1 MEGKVVKQMIRY
13 TLGAITFVCAGFAAG
28 DNVYAQRPAAHPAGH
43 AGHAVPSA
51 TAASANAAAPA
62 IVAAPREA
70 STADTTITLR
80 TVGSNLE
87 FVPSEIAVKAGT
99 RLRIRYVNEGTFPH
113 NVVIVKTEADIDAL
127 GLAAFDAADNGYVPT
142 TKTDRMVAHSKLA
155 APGETVEFE
164 FVVPEPGQYPL
175 ACLYPG
181 HYNMMV
187 GMLRSL
193 P

>member
-1 MEGKVVKQMIRY
+1 MHNALA
-13 TLGAITFVCAGFAAG
+13 TLTLVGGGLAVADAAA
-28 DNVYAQRPAAHPAGH
+28 AQRPAHRAGH
-43 AGHAVPSA
+43 ATPVTA
-51 TAASANAAAPA
+51 TAAKAATVAAPA
-62 IVAAPREA
+62 AKAAA
-70 STADTTITLR
+70 AVDTTITIR

-87 FVPSEIAVKAGT
+87 FTPSEIAVKAGT
-99 RLRIRYVNEGTFPH
+99 KLRIRYVNDGTFPH

-127 GLAAFDAADNGYVPT
+127 GLAAFDAGDNGYIPT

-164 FVVPEPGQYPL
+164 FIVPEAGQYPF

-187 GMLRSL
+187 GTLRSL